1 MKIITLKKTK
11 KEKRNLFYLRNIF
24 KVSYIYNFKNM
35 FKFQKKTFVTSGVGI
50 HVDDV

>member
-24 KVSYIYNFKNM
+24 KVSYIYNLKIYM
-35 FKFQKKTFVTSGVGI
+35 FKFIKKNVCHKWSG
-50 HVDDV
+50 DTCR